1 MTQGVLSGPLRAE
14 LRNEAPASLDPPA
27 LRPRVLILQRHFRTV
42 GGGTPSP
49 WPAVP
54 VCSLR
59 TRLRLLFLGG
69 EERRVPSESGAWLG
83 CHLRSGGGSPTAP
96 LSCPTSEGHVWG
108 DSVGSHCKNRPRGA
122 GAAGTPHQQAH
133 ARAAASLSDGP
144 QMLSRSSW
152 EETGPIKP
160 NTLANGEKDERDRQR
175 VSRSR
180 AGLHTS
186 LPSRSA
192 HIALT
197 VRNKICPLQN

>member
-1 MTQGVLSGPLRAE
+1 MALCVQSCETRLPRRWIRPPSARAFSSYSVTSARSAEGPR
-14 LRNEAPASLDPPA
+14 PPGR
-27 LRPRVLILQRHFRTV
+27 LF
-42 GGGTPSP
+42 PSVP
-49 WPAVP
+49 YEP
-54 VCSLR
+54 VCAYFSW
-59 TRLRLLFLGG
+59 GG

-108 DSVGSHCKNRPRGA
+108 DPVGSHCKNRPRGA